1 MPTWFGVLMM
11 VMGLSVILFRKQQ
24 GRDIMRG
31 RMYRVGYPV
40 PERNMRLGLV
50 VLGCMGFL
58 IGLAVL
64 LFNMLG

>member
-11 VMGLSVILFRKQQ
+11 VMGLSMILFRKQQ
-24 GRDIMRG
+24 ARDIMRG

-40 PERNMRLGLV
+40 PERNMRLVLV
-50 VLGCMGFL
+50 LLGCMGFL

>member
-1 MPTWFGVLMM
+1 MM